1 MSELAS
7 TTTRLTEWEVRI
19 HGAGALRVMG
29 VPFGVTDSAARV
41 LWWNQAMNVP
51 AIEWLMANE
60 ETVRAS
66 ATSPLRITGNT
77 AQSITVDANG
87 QSVITAGIA
96 AFDVA
101 CAEVQAAVPLTVR
114 LVNTVGVEMADYFV
128 ALGRARKIDTAVRT
142 EATAVTFTVG
152 GEVGGG
158 RADIFLLEDALC
170 RGVAVEAQ
178 AAIEFL
184 NRGHQ
189 LWVPS
194 SERSRAQ
201 GSSITDIPPDHQTEQ
216 R

>member
-29 VPFGVTDSAARV
+29 IPFGVTDSAARV

-66 ATSPLRITGNT
+66 ATSPLRITDNA

-101 CAEVQAAVPLTVR
+101 CAEVQGAVPLTVR

-128 ALGRARKIDTAVRT
+128 ALGRQRKIDTAVRT
-142 EATAVTFTVG
+142 EPTAVTFTVG